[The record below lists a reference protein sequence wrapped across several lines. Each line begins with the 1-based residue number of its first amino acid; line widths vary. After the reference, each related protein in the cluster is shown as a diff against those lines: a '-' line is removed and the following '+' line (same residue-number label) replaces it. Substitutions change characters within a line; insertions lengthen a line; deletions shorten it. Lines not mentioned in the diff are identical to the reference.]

1 MIKFVNVGKNVAIY
15 VAIVVILSILAMSIM
30 ISDNS
35 IDAVVNA
42 PTTSCNDGVML
53 TFNVYQ
59 GANEIYEIIKILND
73 YGVSATF
80 FIGGCWANK
89 NIETV
94 KLIDDNGFR
103 IGSHGFYHYDHS
115 ALSYQQNFDE
125 IKKSIDLLESI
136 INKKITLFAPPSGAY
151 NKSCLDACDTLGL
164 TTVMWS
170 VDTIDWRDQ
179 DKNIIIKRATANVKN
194 KDIIL
199 MHPTSATVSA
209 LPTIIENILS
219 KGLHIFH

>member
-1 MIKFVNVGKNVAIY
+1 MIKFVNVGKNIAIY
-15 VAIVVILSILAMSIM
+15 VAIIAILSVLAMSIM
-30 ISDNS
+30 IFNDH
-35 IDAVVNA
+35 DDTAVNA

-59 GANEIYEIIKILND
+59 GANEINEIIKILKD
-73 YGVSATF
+73 YGASATF

-89 NIETV
+89 NIDTV
-94 KLIDDNGFR
+94 KLIDDNGFT

-136 INKKITLFAPPSGAY
+136 IHKKITLFAPPSGAY
-151 NKSCLDACDTLGL
+151 NKNCLDACDALGL

-170 VDTIDWRDQ
+170 LDTIDWRDQ
-179 DKNIIIKRATANVKN
+179 DKNIIIKRATANIKN

-199 MHPTSATVSA
+199 MHPTPATVSA
-209 LPTIIENILS
+209 LPIIIENILS
-219 KGLHIFH
+219 KGLQISH